1 MSCFLYEDTRMGIEV
16 IVGALVILLLCI
28 GGVIGYFYFYS
39 EISKLG
45 EECDPQL
52 ENQCGEKANCQS
64 DESGKKGICF
74 PSS

>member
-28 GGVIGYFYFYS
+28 GGVIAYFYYS
-39 EISKLG
+39 DNLKLG

-64 DESGKKGICF
+64 DETGKKGICF
-74 PSS
+74 PSSG

>member
-1 MSCFLYEDTRMGIEV
+1 MGIEL
-16 IVGALVILLLCI
+16 IVAALVVLLLCI
-28 GGVIGYFYFYS
+28 GGVVGYFYYS
-39 EISKLG
+39 DLSKLG

-74 PSS
+74 PSSV